1 MKLPFLQF
9 YPADYMVDTRI
20 LTLAARG
27 AWVDILCVLHGSSTR
42 GIATF
47 PALGWARIM
56 GTSISEFEAVIAEI
70 EAMGVGNVIRD
81 GNGNV
86 TVTCR
91 RMTKE
96 SITRE
101 QTRLRVQN
109 HRNKERNA
117 ASNAPSNAPVTP
129 NKSEVISHKLEEKA
143 TPSPCPTSALPP
155 SDGEAVKKAQAQAK
169 KAAKKAADDA
179 ADAEAMKEGERF
191 VAWFLDLLRE
201 TEAPEPSLTDSIRA
215 GWARTYVR
223 MIGIDGRTKADVK
236 EVCQWARNDPFWR
249 RNFLSPAKLR
259 QRNDDGVMWFDV
271 FATRARTPE
280 PTGPR
285 MTPPARIMGP
295 MEVLP
300 SRHGES
306 LMPDDEPTEEGT
318 T

>member
-1 MKLPFLQF
+1 VKLPFLQF

-56 GTSISEFEAVIAEI
+56 GASVAEFEAVISEI

-81 GNGNV
+81 GNGNI

-117 ASNAPSNAPVTP
+117 ASNAPGNAPVTP
-129 NKSEVISHKLEEKA
+129 NKLEVISHKLEDKA
-143 TPSPCPTSALPP
+143 TPYPCPTSAKPA
-155 SDGEAVKKAQAQAK
+155 SDDEAVKKAQAK
-169 KAAKKAADDA
+169 KAAKEAAE
-179 ADAEAMKEGERF
+179 AEAMKEGERF
-191 VAWFLDLLRE
+191 VTWFLDLLRE

-236 EVCQWARNDPFWR
+236 EICQWARNDPFWR

-259 QRNDDGVMWFDV
+259 QRNDDGVMWFDA
-271 FATRARTPE
+271 FATRARSPE
-280 PTGPR
+280 PVGQRQAP
-285 MTPPARIMGP
+285 PPARIMGP

-300 SRHGES
+300 ERHGES
-306 LMPDDEPTEEGT
+306 LLPPDWTPDEEGT